1 MVQKPGASAPTAKRG
16 GSGYANAAGDA
27 GDAAS
32 LTADT
37 KHLESGHKQHRTQQ
51 HQYGASRVANKDSED
66 ADEGELR
73 LANDISTQLAERGFA
88 VVRGIIAESSIARA
102 RAHLEG
108 AVEKHLKAMVASGE
122 LPASACAP
130 SRLPLEQRIAAV
142 YAASPDRSPNSWV
155 KQIRTSFVFHQL
167 LFRDAALCKLVRALT
182 GGLEAVVASRYNCR
196 SKLPRA
202 KASSFPWHQDH
213 AYFRMQ
219 YIMKGEAPKRLLSAW
234 APLTHVDATNGGVE
248 MLPASQSLGFR
259 RHKRSE
265 GFLTV
270 APDSVEPG
278 VLAEGVEGEIPT
290 LEPGDVLLFTDLT
303 MHRSGVNTAPTAR
316 WSADWAYELADGDA
330 SAGCPPL
337 GDHPMVAVPKPL

>member
-213 AYFRMQ
+213 AYFKLPLETPIVGVWIALGSVTAENGAMT
-219 YIMKGEAPKRLLSAW
+219 LL
-234 APLTHVDATNGGVE
+234 PGQHIRG
-248 MLPASQSLGFR
+248 PR
-259 RHKRSE
+259 RHAHVRDFQMCDADIEAS
-265 GFLTV
+265 
-270 APDSVEPG
+270 S
-278 VLAEGVEGEIPT
+278 AERVCVPMEA
-290 LEPGDVLLFTDLT
+290 GDVLLFDGKLP
-303 MHRSGVNTAPTAR
+303 HGTATNLSSSRR
-316 WSADWAYELADGDA
+316 WAVQLHYIPQEAKLLAGA
-330 SAGCPPL
+330 EAE
-337 GDHPMVAVPKPL
+337 MVAGAFGGGAEESC